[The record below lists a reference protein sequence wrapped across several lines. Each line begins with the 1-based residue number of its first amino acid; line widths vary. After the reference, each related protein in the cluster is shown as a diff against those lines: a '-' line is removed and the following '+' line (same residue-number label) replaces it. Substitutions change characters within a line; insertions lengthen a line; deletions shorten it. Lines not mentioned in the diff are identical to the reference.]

1 MTTRTYLA
9 VSLLAL
15 VLAGC
20 TGGAGTPGGTNGSE
34 RLNGVQARFSN
45 VPWGDGRRTTAFNNA
60 VFNYF
65 PVLPAE
71 LTATTVRDMTITG
84 AGEVTVRFTADG
96 KAPAK
101 GTLTAEERETFA
113 RLSQNV
119 TFEYRT
125 CPTVPAADQPRF
137 TWQFLGSNQEFRPA
151 CPGNPNGLTS
161 VLAPETSEALAAFV
175 AALIQR
181 VTA

>member
-1 MTTRTYLA
+1 MTTRIYLTG
-9 VSLLAL
+9 SLLAL

-20 TGGAGTPGGTNGSE
+20 TGGAGTPGGTNGAE

-65 PVLPAE
+65 PVLPAQP
-71 LTATTVRDMTITG
+71 TATTVRDMTITST
-84 AGEVTVRFTADG
+84 GEVTVRFTADG
-96 KAPAK
+96 KEPAK
-101 GTLTAEERETFA
+101 GTLTAEERQTFS
-113 RLSQNV
+113 RLSQAV

-125 CPTVPAADQPRF
+125 CPIVAAADQPRF
-137 TWQFLGSNQEFRPA
+137 TWQFLGSNHEFRPA

-161 VLAPETSEALAAFV
+161 VLAPETAEALAGFV
-175 AALIQR
+175 ASVIQR
-181 VTA
+181 LTA